1 MPTPISHR
9 YDAML
14 TWNGSGPPAIG
25 SEGPSTL
32 TPPRPDGEATGSS
45 AEHLLLASLNLCLQA
60 TFEVI
65 ARRSG
70 LAVTSYSS
78 HATAIQA
85 QIHKGFGST
94 FTFLTLE
101 VAIGA
106 TAGDHELVR
115 HALGAAMQH
124 CIVASALNAPVRMSL
139 TLRPADVPVWAH

>member
-1 MPTPISHR
+1 MPSPTSHR

-32 TPPRPDGEATGSS
+32 TPPRAEGEVPSS
-45 AEHLLLASLNLCLQA
+45 PEHLLLASLNLCLQA

-78 HATAIQA
+78 HATAIQT
-85 QIHKGFGST
+85 QVHKGFGST

-106 TAGDHELVR
+106 MAGDHDLVR
-115 HALGAAMQH
+115 HVLGAAMQH